1 MTGFNNFQFYST
13 GFNTFQFYSTGFNN
27 FQFYSTGFNTTLSF
41 DLGLPFLCPFL
52 RDPFTR
58 SVPAIH
64 AILLLPFPYTCAT
77 FLCNFCSL
85 LTKLYDILRGNSH
98 WPYSLTKYF
107 TFTIVWTSTCLV
119 SFPGPISFA
128 SSVSWLLW
136 TEPTG
141 WILHQLCKSFIRLV
155 ACVGSGDPV
164 RVLRLYTTNTLDEV
178 CSIYCWDICTTC
190 RYRSTCYSTGASGP
204 TALSV
209 CSRLCLVANCSTKNW
224 ARLLTA
230 RVLYCTVPFIATCV
244 DAIGTVFWDRP
255 RNRNSTNFC
264 MSSYNSCLMNQWD
277 GKSEKYKIQNNICF
291 HFFKLTH
298 HVF

>member
-1 MTGFNNFQFYST
+1 MQYFFCLF
-13 GFNTFQFYSTGFNN
+13 
-27 FQFYSTGFNTTLSF
+27 LI
-41 DLGLPFLCPFL
+41 LVRPF
-52 RDPFTR
+52 
-58 SVPAIH
+58 VQ
-64 AILLLPFPYTCAT
+64 
-77 FLCNFCSL
+77 FCSL

-141 WILHQLCKSFIRLV
+141 WILHQLCKVFIRPV
-155 ACVGSGDPV
+155 ARVGSGDPV

-190 RYRSTCYSTGASGP
+190 RYRSTCYSTGTSGP

-209 CSRLCLVANCSTKNW
+209 CSRLCLVANCSLSSDW
-224 ARLLTA
+224 LTA
-230 RVLYCTVPFIATCV
+230 RSLTRCSLLLSSRTVLYGAFYSYLCRRYWNGILGPSTFDVICGDFWRFNLKFSQTEGLNGFCYFIQTLWIKSLNHRSGSNPLCF
-244 DAIGTVFWDRP
+244 T
-255 RNRNSTNFC
+255 STWTA
-264 MSSYNSCLMNQWD
+264 SVHCL
-277 GKSEKYKIQNNICF
+277 
-291 HFFKLTH
+291 
-298 HVF
+298 